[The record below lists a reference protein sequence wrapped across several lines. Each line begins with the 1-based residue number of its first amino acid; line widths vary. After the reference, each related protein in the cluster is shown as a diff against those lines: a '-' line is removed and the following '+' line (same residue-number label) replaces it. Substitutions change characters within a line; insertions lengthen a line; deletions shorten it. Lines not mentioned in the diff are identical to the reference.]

1 VAEYV
6 ARRLMQLVFVLL
18 GVSVVVFLTMH
29 ILPGDVATLLL
40 GERASVEQLE
50 RLRHQLGVDQP
61 IYVQYSRFL
70 IDALRGDFGT
80 SLRTNHPVF
89 DDVWNAFPVTIQLSL
104 AALTFA
110 VAIGVP
116 LGALA
121 AIRPLS
127 RFDNLVMTVTLFG
140 VSMPIF
146 WLGLMMILIFAATL
160 NWLPIGGLMPIGV
173 EPQRV
178 TGMTVVDSI
187 ISGRVDLVLLSLKYL
202 ALPAATLGT
211 IPIALITRITRSEM
225 LSVES
230 ADHVRTARAKGLPE
244 RRVVLRHVLRNAL
257 IPVVTVIGLQLGL
270 LLSGAVLTET
280 IFSLPGLGRLMVNAI
295 LARDYPTV
303 QAAAL
308 LTAFV
313 FVMVNLLVDLSYAY
327 LDPRIRYQ

>member
-1 VAEYV
+1 
-6 ARRLMQLVFVLL
+6 MQLVFVLL

>member
-1 VAEYV
+1 
-6 ARRLMQLVFVLL
+6 MQLAFVLL
-18 GVSVVVFLTMH
+18 GVSAVVFLTMH
-29 ILPGDVATLLL
+29 VLPGDVATLLL

-61 IYVQYSRFL
+61 IYVQYFRFL
-70 IDALRGDFGT
+70 MDALRGDFGT

-89 DDVWNAFPVTIQLSL
+89 DDIWNAFPVTIQLSL

-127 RFDNLVMTVTLFG
+127 RFDNIVMTVTLFG

-146 WLGLMMILIFAATL
+146 WLGLMMILIFAVTL

-173 EPQRV
+173 EPPRV

-187 ISGRVDLVLLSLKYL
+187 ISRRIDLLLLSFKYL
-202 ALPAATLGT
+202 LLPAATLGT

-225 LSVES
+225 LSVGS

-313 FVMVNLLVDLSYAY
+313 FVMVNLVVDLSYAY